1 MVTQQGPTV
10 EMKTRRPFF
19 LDCPKDYKPGDKVN
33 VLLSLHGGGSYGNWQ
48 RNYFPA
54 FVGLSYGSSIMIG
67 IALEIASFPA
77 SFFKLVKEFLVD
89 D

>member
-1 MVTQQGPTV
+1 
-10 EMKTRRPFF
+10 MK
-19 LDCPKDYKPGDKVN
+19 LILIA
-33 VLLSLHGGGSYGNWQ
+33 VLLVVAAIVLAPVVGWFLMIAFGILG
-48 RNYFPA
+48 NYFPA